1 MCVDWKQS
9 KNVRKSN
16 FSKLEKLFIREASV
30 FLQVF
35 GENNVS
41 GPQVYPRI
49 DFAWIGSS
57 PSMCEKTLFSELEKL
72 FFCKARFRPIR
83 P

>member
-9 KNVRKSN
+9 KRVRKRN
-16 FSKLEKLFIREASV
+16 FSKPEKLFIREASV

-35 GENNVS
+35 GESNVS
-41 GPQVYPRI
+41 GPQVYPHL

-57 PSMCEKTLFSELEKL
+57 PSMCEKTLFRSLKNC
-72 FFCKARFRPIR
+72 FSARPDFVP
-83 P
+83 